1 MKIGVMADTHNNREA
16 TRKALELF
24 RSQGIVTI
32 LHAGDLEDPSMLE
45 YFQDFNL
52 YLARGNTDLLY
63 QEINRKLTEMGKN
76 PMQTFH
82 ELKLDGKNF
91 LLIHGD
97 DAIFFRQAV
106 ASGAYHYIIKGHTHF
121 TEDYVRNNI
130 RVLNPGALFRADEFT
145 IGILDI
151 PENSWRLFKIS

>member
-1 MKIGVMADTHNNREA
+1 MSDTHNNVEP
-16 TRKALELF
+16 TRKALDLF
-24 RSQGIVTI
+24 RSHGIVTI
-32 LHAGDLEDPSMLE
+32 LHAGDLEDPIMLE

-52 YLARGNTDLLY
+52 YLARGNTDYLHA
-63 QEINRKLTEMGKN
+63 EINRKLSEMGKK
-76 PMQTFH
+76 PMRIFH
-82 ELKLDGKNF
+82 EMELDGKNF
-91 LLIHGD
+91 LLTHGD

-145 IGILDI
+145 VGILDI
-151 PENSWRLFKIS
+151 PENSWTLFTIS